1 MMELKRTPFYSLI
14 KEIGGK
20 FVPFAGWEMPIKF
33 TSDVEEHK
41 WVRSE
46 AGVFDVS
53 HMGEITIKGKD
64 ALKQVNYLITNDASI
79 LKDGEI
85 LYTPMMNHNGG
96 TVDDLLV
103 YRVSEESFFL
113 VVNASNI
120 DKDYQWMVDNNIYD
134 TTIENVSD
142 FYAQLAVQGPK
153 AEIITQQLFNEN
165 LSEIKFF
172 NFKYLNF
179 NGESILISRTG
190 YTGEDGFE
198 IYLSPKIAVEFWREL
213 FSKGESLGLKPI
225 GLAARDTLRLEKKM
239 ALYGHELSDTISP
252 LEASLSW
259 CVKMGKSEFVGKNYL
274 LKQKESL
281 SRKLVGIELVDKGVP
296 RHQNEITLEDGTE
309 IGFVTS
315 GTMSPSLQKPIALA
329 LINSEYAKIG
339 TEIWL
344 KNNQKLKKGKVI
356 KTPFL

>member
-1 MMELKRTPFYSLI
+1 MELKRTPFYSLI
-14 KEIGGK
+14 KEMGGK

-33 TSDVEEHK
+33 SSDVEEHK
-41 WVRSE
+41 WVRSD

-64 ALKQVNYLITNDASI
+64 ALKQVNYLITNDAST

-85 LYTPMMNHNGG
+85 LYTPMMNHRGG

-120 DKDYQWMVDNNIYD
+120 DKDYEWMLNNNKYETDIV
-134 TTIENVSD
+134 NVSD
-142 FYAQLAVQGPK
+142 SFAQLAVQGPN
-153 AEIITQQLFNEN
+153 AESIVQNLFVEN

-172 NFKYLNF
+172 NFKYLKFDN
-179 NGESILISRTG
+179 ETILISRTG

-198 IYLSPKIAVEFWREL
+198 IYIPLHIAESFWREL
-213 FSKGESLGLKPI
+213 FNKGELLGLKPI

-259 CVKMGKSEFVGKNYL
+259 CVKMGKLEFVGKEYL
-274 LKQKESL
+274 LKQKDTL
-281 SRKLVGIELVDKGVP
+281 KRKLVGVELIDKGVP
-296 RHQNEITLEDGTE
+296 RHQNEITLEDGTP

-315 GTMSPSLQKPIALA
+315 GTMSPSLQKPIALV
-329 LINSEYAKIG
+329 IIDSQYAKIG

-344 KNNQKLKKGKVI
+344 KSNQKLKKAKVI